1 MSQIVGIPCVGGK
14 SKLMP
19 FLKVLMHDI
28 AVEHK
33 LNKYISACGGGGK
46 DVFNQMSCKRI
57 FSRGVIYNEFE
68 KGLYCLITALKNYK
82 NIDKINAGIDE
93 LLKTY
98 IRLDDLE
105 NSIEEMFNFALD
117 RADTKEPAD
126 TEEDILK
133 VATYETVVVFGSV
146 QNNRKR
152 VSKNLHST
160 ENGFYDYFKKHGY
173 EDTLRSVAKSIQEMA
188 SFETFNGDCV
198 DVVKQYRDDENL
210 LLYIDPPY
218 FNCTNDYKSAFGFDK
233 HIELCEMCMNAKAKI
248 MISMHDAGLAPYL
261 LKLFVEDN
269 WYAYILPPIQ
279 HASRKV
285 VTTTETVMKL
295 LENEAVDAYESDKIK
310 RLKELEDVEK
320 DSGLTSKQQA
330 EKDEI
335 LKNFKK
341 IANLKEAYSLSVS
354 EIVRKGLFD
363 DKLIDEV
370 IFCNFEISDYKKRG
384 MKNLEYSVED
394 DLEMIFSKMIY
405 IMYNEKL
412 QPKLKES
419 SQKKVSPKKESDI
432 DKDICKEIVE
442 LIKEKYAYEIFE
454 KGLDEKALKEAS
466 DAVCNIVLDFEK
478 RLRNIDSVKRITKK
492 AEKEKKTK

>member
-68 KGLYCLITALKNYK
+68 KGLYCLITALKDYK

-98 IRLDDLE
+98 IRLDDLG
-105 NSIEEMFNFALD
+105 NSIEEMFNFALE
-117 RADTKEPAD
+117 RADADEPVD
-126 TEEDILK
+126 TEEEILK

-173 EDTLRSVAKSIQEMA
+173 EEGLRSVAKSIQEMA
-188 SFETFNGDCV
+188 SFQTINGDCV
-198 DVVKQYRDDENL
+198 DLVKQYKDDENL

-233 HIELCEMCMNAKAKI
+233 HMDLCDACMNAKAKI

-285 VTTTETVMKL
+285 VTTTETVSEM
-295 LENEAVDAYESDKIK
+295 LENNIIDKYEPHVKELLKKLKKIKESDELTDEQQKEIEL
-310 RLKELEDVEK
+310 LK
-320 DSGLTSKQQA
+320 
-330 EKDEI
+330 
-335 LKNFKK
+335 
-341 IANLKEAYSLSVS
+341 ANLKENEPLRKKKLTASVS

-405 IMYNEKL
+405 VMYKEKS
-412 QPKLKES
+412 PDKSTIREKS
-419 SQKKVSPKKESDI
+419 SI
-432 DKDICKEIVE
+432 DVDICKDIVKD
-442 LIKEKYAYEIFE
+442 INKYYAYEIFK
-454 KGLDEKALKEAS
+454 KGLT
-466 DAVCNIVLDFEK
+466 DAVLDRSAKKVKKVVYAFEK
-478 RLRNIDSVKRITKK
+478 RIRNIDSVKRITKK

>member
-68 KGLYCLITALKNYK
+68 KGLYCLITVLKDYK

-98 IRLDDLE
+98 IRLDDLG
-105 NSIEEMFNFALD
+105 NSIEEMFNFALE
-117 RADTKEPAD
+117 RADADEPVD
-126 TEEDILK
+126 TEEEILK

-173 EDTLRSVAKSIQEMA
+173 EEGLMSVAKSIQEMA
-188 SFETFNGDCV
+188 SFQTINGDCV
-198 DVVKQYRDDENL
+198 DLVKQYKDDENL

-233 HIELCEMCMNAKAKI
+233 HMDLCDACMNAKAKI

-310 RLKELEDVEK
+310 RLKELEDAEK
-320 DSGLTSKQQA
+320 DSGLTPKQQA

-405 IMYNEKL
+405 VMYKEKS
-412 QPKLKES
+412 PDKSTIKEKS
-419 SQKKVSPKKESDI
+419 SI
-432 DKDICKEIVE
+432 DVDICKDIVKD
-442 LIKEKYAYEIFE
+442 INKYYAYEIFK
-454 KGLDEKALKEAS
+454 KGLNDAALERSAKKVKKVVYA
-466 DAVCNIVLDFEK
+466 FGK
-478 RLRNIDSVKRITKK
+478 RIRNIDSVKRITKK
-492 AEKEKKTK
+492 SEKEKKTK

>member
-1 MSQIVGIPCVGGK
+1 MSKIVGIPCVGGK

-68 KGLYCLITALKNYK
+68 KGLYCLITALKDYK

-105 NSIEEMFNFALD
+105 NSIEEMFNFALEQ
-117 RADTKEPAD
+117 ADADEPVD
-126 TEEDILK
+126 TEDDILK
-133 VATYETVVVFGSV
+133 IATYETVVVFGSV

-173 EDTLRSVAKSIQEMA
+173 EEGLMSVAKSIQEMA
-188 SFETFNGDCV
+188 SFQTINGDCV
-198 DVVKQYRDDENL
+198 DLVKQYKDDENL

-233 HIELCEMCMNAKAKI
+233 HMDLCDACMNAKAKI

-310 RLKELEDVEK
+310 RLKELEDAEK
-320 DSGLTSKQQA
+320 DSGLTPKQQA

-405 IMYNEKL
+405 VMYKEKS
-412 QPKLKES
+412 PDKSTIKEKS
-419 SQKKVSPKKESDI
+419 SI
-432 DKDICKEIVE
+432 DVDICKDIVKD
-442 LIKEKYAYEIFE
+442 INKYYAYEIFK
-454 KGLDEKALKEAS
+454 KGLNDAALERSAKKVKKVVYA
-466 DAVCNIVLDFEK
+466 FGK
-478 RLRNIDSVKRITKK
+478 RIRNIDSVKRTTKK
-492 AEKEKKTK
+492 SEKEKKTK